1 METLAEA
8 AQVQDQVIAWKRQ
21 GFTVGFV
28 PTMGFLHAGHTS
40 LMDVSA
46 RRCDKK
52 VVSIFVNPLQFE
64 DEGDLDRYPSA
75 PEADAATCAEHG
87 TDLLFTPASLYP
99 PGFASSVRV
108 SGLTDGLCGATRP
121 GHFDG
126 VTTVVARLFGIV
138 QPDVAVFGEKDYQ
151 QLAVIRRMVQDLA
164 LPIEVVGGSLVRDA
178 DGLALS
184 SRNAHLQPKDRT
196 RATSLSRALFAMAA
210 SQEGEVTALLALGKA
225 LLDVDRLDY
234 LTVVDAESLEPLHRV
249 EGEARALVAAYVGE
263 TRLIDNV
270 AL

>member
-1 METLAEA
+1 MEVFKEA
-8 AQVQDQVIAWKRQ
+8 SRVRAQVIAWKRQ
-21 GFTVGFV
+21 GLTVGFV

-46 RRCDKK
+46 SRCDKH

-64 DEGDLDRYPSA
+64 EEGDLARYPSA
-75 PEADAATCAEHG
+75 PEADAATCDDHG
-87 TDLLFTPASLYP
+87 TDLLFTPATLYP
-99 PGFASSVRV
+99 PGFASTVQV
-108 SGLTDGLCGATRP
+108 AGLTAGLCGATRP

-151 QLAVIRRMVQDLA
+151 QLCVIRRMVQDLA
-164 LPIEVVGGSLVRDA
+164 LPIEVVGGTLVRDT

-184 SRNAHLQPKDRT
+184 SRNAHLTDQDRV
-196 RATSLSRALFAMAA
+196 RAASLHRALFAMAV
-210 SQEGEVTALLALGKA
+210 SEEKDVPALLALGQS

-234 LTVVDAESLEPLHRV
+234 LAVVDADSLEPLEQL
-249 EGEARALVAAYVGE
+249 EGAARALVAAYVGG